1 MCVQAVKRTLSQL
14 HTEIVALKSLS
25 HPNILQLLHVELD
38 AVYPKKSGE
47 QVGWAAKEGR
57 LTEGRTVKDLV
68 LSSDSLDER
77 GLSSCGARRDRLG

>member
-1 MCVQAVKRTLSQL
+1 MGREWATHALTSRVVCVQAVKRTLSQL

-47 QVGWAAKEGR
+47 QVGWAAKERGWQK
-57 LTEGRTVKDLV
+57 EGQSRI
-68 LSSDSLDER
+68 
-77 GLSSCGARRDRLG
+77 SCCRATR